1 MKILFF
7 LIVYFINKISSEY
20 EKFVLGYKNPAYF
33 ITLNFPD
40 QEKNSSYVL
49 STKIPKSFFPTT
61 ECSKCKEGIIDP
73 PNSTYLNSSKNISI
87 PYYYYNFIGKEYNG
101 TIYTSNYTSDV
112 TFCGFDNFTYLDKY
126 DGKGIF
132 ALSFLHYNF
141 STEKKLF
148 ALKFTDDKTE
158 LHLGDYE
165 QSTYDIKRASS
176 FDVTIEEKYENYTE
190 QIIHENSTDEYYYD
204 NNLYFENNNYLS
216 EKNDSND
223 SYIENITIEIDK
235 SRWYIDFPSLKIKTD
250 TEMDVDYPNNSFK
263 LTLDLSVDRF
273 FIPKLFFEKNVN
285 KFFPK
290 DSKCQ
295 LTKRGYFVCDCDEDY
310 KTKFGNFIF
319 EANGTKFFV
328 NVTDYMTYQSSI
340 TGSMCAVH
348 IVINYDN
355 DMFIGGNSVL
365 NNYYSIFDV
374 ENKKFSIID
383 QNNSGGKATTKFLIL
398 FFCVL
403 IGGIIILFGGY
414 YLYNKYI
421 INEPSE
427 FVPPNN
433 NNINDNDNIH
443 QNDNNIEQN

>member
-7 LIVYFINKISSEY
+7 LIVYFINKISSDY
-20 EKFVLGYKNPAYF
+20 EKFDLTYKSPAYY
-33 ITLNFPD
+33 ISLNFPD
-40 QEKNSSYVL
+40 QEVKSNYLL

-61 ECSKCKEGIIDP
+61 ECLKCKQKIIES

-87 PYYYYNFIGKEYNG
+87 PYYYYNFIGKELNG
-101 TIYTSNYTSDV
+101 TIHTQNYTSEE
-112 TFCGFDNFTYLDKY
+112 TFCGFDNFTYLQKY
-126 DGKGIF
+126 DGRGMF

-148 ALKFTDDKTE
+148 ALKFADDKTE
-158 LHLGDYE
+158 LHLGDYD
-165 QSTYDIKRASS
+165 QSTYDIQKANN
-176 FDVTIEEKYENYTE
+176 FHVTIEEIYENYTE
-190 QIIHENSTDEYYYD
+190 QIIHENETDAFYND
-204 NNLYFENNNYLS
+204 NNLLFENNNYLS
-216 EKNDSND
+216 EQNDSND

-263 LTLDLSVDRF
+263 LTLDIGVNRF

-290 DSKCQ
+290 ESNCQ
-295 LTKRGYFVCDCDEDY
+295 LSRSGYFVCDCDEDY
-310 KTKFGNFIF
+310 KTKFGSFVF
-319 EANGTKFFV
+319 EANGTKFYV

-340 TGSMCAVH
+340 TGSVCEVH

-374 ENKKFSIID
+374 ENNMIRIIEE
-383 QNNSGGKATTKFLIL
+383 NNLSGKETKKFLIL
-398 FFCVL
+398 FFVVL
-403 IGGIIILFGGY
+403 FGSILLLFGGY
-414 YLYNKYI
+414 FLYNKYI
-421 INEPSE
+421 INEPSGL
-427 FVPPNN
+427 VPENN
-433 NNINDNDNIH
+433 NNNNNDNIH
-443 QNDNNIEQN
+443 QNDNNIEPN